1 MKSSL
6 ASDQVQN
13 VLKKLYKDSAEND
26 AINRQEAMALP
37 DTATQEEFYTAMRG
51 VYMAIG
57 MEFGNL
63 LYSIARTNNAKTV
76 VEFGTSFG
84 VSTIYLAA
92 AMKDNGGGKVITTE
106 FHAEKVARAKANLTE
121 AGLVEYVEFRVGDAL
136 QTLKENTPSNIDMLF
151 LDGPKGMYMDVLKL
165 MESKVRTNGIIA
177 ADNTNHD
184 GLENFLAYVRS
195 SQNGYISSPIQTRRD
210 ERSSAHEISIRLV

>member
-6 ASDQVQN
+6 ATEQVQN

-26 AINRQEAMALP
+26 ATNRQEAMALP
-37 DTATQEEFYTAMRG
+37 ETATQEEFYRAMRG

-63 LYSIARTNNAKTV
+63 LYSIARTNNSKTI

-92 AMKDNGGGKVITTE
+92 AVKDNGGGKVITTE
-106 FHAEKVARAKANLTE
+106 FHPEKVARAKANLTE
-121 AGLVEYVEFRVGDAL
+121 AGLVEYVEFRLGDAL
-136 QTLKENTPSNIDMLF
+136 QTLKDNSPSNIDMLF

-165 MESKVRTNGIIA
+165 MESKVRPGGIVA
-177 ADNTNHD
+177 SDNTNHD
-184 GLENFLAYVRS
+184 GLENFLTYLRTAS
-195 SQNGYISSPIQTRRD
+195 NGYISAPIHTRRG
-210 ERSSAHEISIRLV
+210 ERYPAHEISIRL